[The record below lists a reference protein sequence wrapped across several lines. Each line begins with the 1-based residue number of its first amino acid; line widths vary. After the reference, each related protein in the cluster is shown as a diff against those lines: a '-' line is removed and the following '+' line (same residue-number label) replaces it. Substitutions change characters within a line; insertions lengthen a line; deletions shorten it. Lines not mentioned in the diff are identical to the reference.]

1 MTTKSP
7 VGERPVVV
15 SVASGLWLA
24 LGLVFLLLAVFA
36 LQQVA
41 VGLAD
46 DPIVLLFAPVFVLI
60 GAAFLVL
67 ARLFRCGRDTR
78 IALAVLG
85 GVVALAALVFF
96 FLLAV
101 PLLLVVVPAVVLQYR
116 PATARWLAAA
126 QQARPA
132 A

>member
-15 SVASGLWLA
+15 SVAGGLWLA

-46 DPIVLLFAPVFVLI
+46 DPIVLLFAPVFVVV
-60 GAAFLVL
+60 GTVFLVL
-67 ARLFRCGRDTR
+67 AQRFRRGRDTR
-78 IALAVLG
+78 VALAVLG
-85 GVVALAALVFF
+85 ALAVLAALFFF

-116 PATARWLAAA
+116 PATARWLADA
-126 QQARPA
+126 QRSRPTA
-132 A
+132 